1 MATALPTFP
10 SFDPNADQGA
20 PGVRF
25 KKYISRFRNLI
36 VATDIDDPKRQ
47 NALLLHYI
55 GEEVNDI
62 FETLTVSALAEGET
76 VLDVTIKALSEYF
89 TPKQNPVFEEY
100 KFRNA
105 KQTHDEALMTYYTRL
120 KQLSLTCEFHDAD
133 REIKSQII
141 QHGRS
146 QRLRRKALID
156 PTITLSKL
164 LEMGKAAELADS
176 QAANL
181 ERTENVSHFTT
192 GSSKNHNSHPDK
204 ARFQP
209 RSPGTMVKCRNCG
222 GTYPHEGEK
231 LLCKDTEKNVAP
243 VENLTTFSPYVSKTY
258 NAQTPQNHVSDAT
271 RKEPND
277 RTSER

>member
-25 KKYISRFRNLI
+25 KKYIARFRNLI

-47 NALLLHYI
+47 KALLLHYI

-62 FETLTVSALAEGET
+62 FETLTVSEPAEGET

-89 TPKQNPVFEEY
+89 TPKQNPVFEY

-105 KQTHDEALMTYYTRL
+105 KQTQDEALMTYYTRL
-120 KQLSLTCEFHDAD
+120 KQLSLTCEFHDAG

-156 PTITLSKL
+156 PTITLAKL

-181 ERTENVSHFTT
+181 ERTENISHFTT
-192 GSSKNHNSHPDK
+192 GSSKNHNK
-204 ARFQP
+204 ARFQS
-209 RSPGTMVKCRNCG
+209 RSPGTRVKCRNCG
-222 GTYPHEGEK
+222 GTYPHE
-231 LLCKDTEKNVAP
+231 
-243 VENLTTFSPYVSKTY
+243 
-258 NAQTPQNHVSDAT
+258 
-271 RKEPND
+271 
-277 RTSER
+277 